1 MEKQTKEMK
10 ESKTKATTKPV
21 TENVVV
27 EKPKTAR
34 ALRTKKEQTD
44 SVVEK
49 VSVSSKV
56 ILRYGA
62 GSKTTEVALDSDQYK
77 KIEKLFE
84 KSVEKTLNPKPRVP
98 RIKKDST
105 DA

>member
-21 TENVVV
+21 TENVV

-34 ALRTKKEQTD
+34 APRTKKEQTD

>member
-1 MEKQTKEMK
+1 MEKQTKA
-10 ESKTKATTKPV
+10 KATTAATT
-21 TENVVV
+21 TENVV
-27 EKPKTAR
+27 EKPKTTR
-34 ALRTKKEQTD
+34 APRTKKAQTD

-49 VSVSSKV
+49 VTVPSKV

-98 RIKKDST
+98 RTKKTPT